1 MKSVESILD
10 QGVSMKVYQVEY
22 RAVITVE
29 AHDLQKA
36 ALSAAAAIK
45 ENPDLI
51 LLRAAHEINH
61 ESTWQHPRRL
71 QKVAA

>member
-1 MKSVESILD
+1 MKI
-10 QGVSMKVYQVEY
+10 YQVEY

-36 ALSAAAAIK
+36 ALEAAAAIK

-51 LLRAAHEINH
+51 LLRGAHEINPQ
-61 ESTWQHPRRL
+61 STWKHARHMQE
-71 QKVAA
+71 VAG

>member
-1 MKSVESILD
+1 
-10 QGVSMKVYQVEY
+10 MKVYQVEY

-36 ALSAAAAIK
+36 ALNAAAAIR

-51 LLRAAHEINH
+51 LLRAAHEINS
-61 ESTWQHPRRL
+61 ESTWKHPRRL
-71 QKVAA
+71 QKVTA

>member
-1 MKSVESILD
+1 MKT
-10 QGVSMKVYQVEY
+10 YQVEY

-36 ALSAAAAIK
+36 ALNAAAAIK

-51 LLRAAHEINH
+51 LLRAAREINAQ
-61 ESTWQHPRRL
+61 SAWKHPRRL
-71 QKVAA
+71 QEVAA

>member
-1 MKSVESILD
+1 VKT
-10 QGVSMKVYQVEY
+10 YQVEY

-36 ALSAAAAIK
+36 ALNAAAAIK

-51 LLRAAHEINH
+51 LLRAAHEINAQ
-61 ESTWQHPRRL
+61 S
-71 QKVAA
+71 A